1 MAWFA
6 AKAWTSQRAVGGYRH
21 FQLVTQGGK
30 GDQRWV
36 ELSAVLDTAH
46 RERVLW
52 RDINDAKHWCSGWL
66 QIVENDDDVVIRQYV
81 VKSAEA
87 VE

>member
-1 MAWFA
+1 MAWFP

-21 FQLVTQGGK
+21 FQLVTQGGQ

-36 ELSAVLDTAH
+36 ELSAVLEPAH

-52 RDINDAKHWCSGWL
+52 RDLNDADHTGA
-66 QIVENDDDVVIRQYV
+66 VVGSRSL
-81 VKSAEA
+81 KTTMT
-87 VE
+87 